1 MDKPKKSAKKI
12 ISIIVFIV
20 GLIALAVGA
29 VFFVLDLTKKASVE
43 DADYL
48 VSMKRWTEKDNESV
62 IWEFTEI
69 GKGTLTTNSHTDDY
83 DFIWAIEDGTL
94 KIETAWL
101 YDLNDEFS
109 YVLDQENMT
118 LTLTKDGTSVVFVPL
133 VAFSDE
139 E

>member
-69 GKGTLTTNSHTDDY
+69 GKGTLTTNGHIDDY
-83 DFIWAIEDGTL
+83 DFIWAIDGGTL
-94 KIETAWL
+94 KVETAWL

-109 YVLDQENMT
+109 YVLDQNNQT
-118 LTLTKDGTSVVFVPL
+118 LTLTKDGTAVTFVPL
-133 VAFSDE
+133 VAFGE
-139 E
+139 EE